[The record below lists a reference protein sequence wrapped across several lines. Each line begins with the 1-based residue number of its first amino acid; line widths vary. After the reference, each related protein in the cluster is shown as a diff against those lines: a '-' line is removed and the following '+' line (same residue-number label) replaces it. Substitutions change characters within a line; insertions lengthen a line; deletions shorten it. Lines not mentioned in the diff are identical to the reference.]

1 MDPVTV
7 AGATGLAAIALAGS
21 WLDIRYRRL
30 PNWLCAGA
38 LAGGIAFGL
47 AQDGWIEVQTALLHC
62 LIALVI
68 GIGLFAIGAIGAGD
82 AKFYAGLAAWFPLRE
97 APLLIGIVS
106 LAGLVL
112 LVCWLLWRRGRRR
125 RPRSPFDQGSDVFDK
140 LPYGVAIAAGAVIAF
155 AFTQ

>member
-1 MDPVTV
+1 MSEQENVELVKQGFAAFQRGDIATV
-7 AGATGLAAIALAGS
+7 LNFFSDDIDFRDSMPAEIWPWAGKRRGRAQAA
-21 WLDIRYRRL
+21 
-30 PNWLCAGA
+30 
-38 LAGGIAFGL
+38 
-47 AQDGWIEVQTALLHC
+47 E
-62 LIALVI
+62 
-68 GIGLFAIGAIGAGD
+68 
-82 AKFYAGLAAWFPLRE
+82 FYAGLAAWFPLRE

-155 AFTQ
+155 AFAQ